1 MGRPRG
7 QRHRLPPVR
16 LPVSRLP
23 TRYMTSQ
30 IALQVMRDLYNGFM
44 GHTREDAMHVLLEDD
59 LGRLT
64 LRRLRPWDR
73 IRARFLAARLD
84 RELARGARPET
95 NADLAARAVRLTSM
109 RSRRELARSLQRIL
123 AAGLAGSRGGPMA
136 ADPPARVACQ
146 PHVPIRRDRI
156 SRSASELAELA
167 AHLVQP
173 GPVPARGVA
182 MVYQLL
188 TDGGGPP

>member
-1 MGRPRG
+1 
-7 QRHRLPPVR
+7 
-16 LPVSRLP
+16 
-23 TRYMTSQ
+23 MTSQ

-44 GHTREDAMHVLLEDD
+44 GHTREDDTMQVLLEDD

-109 RSRRELARSLQRIL
+109 RSRRELAGSLQRIL
-123 AAGLAGSRGGPMA
+123 AAGLPAGSRGRSMA
-136 ADPPARVACQ
+136 ADPPARVASQ
-146 PHVPIRRDRI
+146 PHVPIRRDRV

-188 TDGGGPP
+188 TDGGGPLYRRACRDDLTALVEQATHALIS